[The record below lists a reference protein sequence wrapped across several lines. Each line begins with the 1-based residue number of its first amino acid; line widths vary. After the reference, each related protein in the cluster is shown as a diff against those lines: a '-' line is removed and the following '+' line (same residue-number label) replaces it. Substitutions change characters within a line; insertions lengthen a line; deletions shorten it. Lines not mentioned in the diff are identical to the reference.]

1 VAGTTTGLMRRHTPM
16 RFFGS
21 WWERMRRRAL
31 APGAVVALGLG
42 LGLGHA
48 HSIANIVGPGT
59 SYWG

>member
-1 VAGTTTGLMRRHTPM
+1 M

-21 WWERMRRRAL
+21 WWERMRSSAL

-48 HSIANIVGPGT
+48 HRLASILGPGT